1 MSADLSATMPD
12 EESREG
18 IVMAVE
24 SAADFAVVA
33 YQEDGRWQ
41 AAPLPPRV
49 ADDLHGLVAALRQQ
63 PAEGGTIGLVSVDE
77 DFFVAVRL
85 VGHDVRLLLS
95 DITAAVDSPL
105 AREILEELDVPVP
118 DEDDLDQVEPAGDLD
133 LFTDLGMDAM
143 ELGALCDDLE
153 LYPDEMLGSVASRLG
168 FGDPFQRAVETA
180 LN

>member
-1 MSADLSATMPD
+1 
-12 EESREG
+12 
-18 IVMAVE
+18 MAVE

-33 YQEDGRWQ
+33 YQEEGRWQ
-41 AAPLPPRV
+41 AALLPPRI
-49 ADDLHGLVAALRQQ
+49 ASGGLRGLIAALRQQ
-63 PAEGGTIGLVSVDE
+63 PAEAGTIGLVSVDE

-95 DITAAVDSPL
+95 DVTAAEESPL
-105 AREILEELDVPVP
+105 AREVLAELDLPMP
-118 DEDDLDQVEPAGDLD
+118 DEDDLDQVQPAGDLG

-153 LYPDEMLGSVASRLG
+153 LYPDEMLASVAARLG
-168 FGDPFQRAVETA
+168 FGESFQRAVDAA